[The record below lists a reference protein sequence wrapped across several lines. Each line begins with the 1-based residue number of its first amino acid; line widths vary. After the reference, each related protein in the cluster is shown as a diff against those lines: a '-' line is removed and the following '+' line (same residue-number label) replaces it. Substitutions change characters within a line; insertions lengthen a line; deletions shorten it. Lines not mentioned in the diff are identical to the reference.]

1 MFKTE
6 KNLDTSAESTTQ
18 SESSVILTEKENIGS
33 TSQTSTKSA
42 KRVLVSSL
50 DNFAKKKKASN
61 ERLEDLLSK
70 SSQAIS
76 DLATTYKHKQIVEKK
91 EESPDPHAIV
101 ISQALKSVI
110 PENQLSCLIAV
121 LQLIEKFKE

>member
-1 MFKTE
+1 MT
-6 KNLDTSAESTTQ
+6 
-18 SESSVILTEKENIGS
+18 I
-33 TSQTSTKSA
+33 SQ
-42 KRVLVSSL
+42 
-50 DNFAKKKKASN
+50 KKKTSN

-76 DLATTYKHKQIVEKK
+76 DVAAIYKNKKVEEK
-91 EESPDPHAIV
+91 EESCDSYAVV